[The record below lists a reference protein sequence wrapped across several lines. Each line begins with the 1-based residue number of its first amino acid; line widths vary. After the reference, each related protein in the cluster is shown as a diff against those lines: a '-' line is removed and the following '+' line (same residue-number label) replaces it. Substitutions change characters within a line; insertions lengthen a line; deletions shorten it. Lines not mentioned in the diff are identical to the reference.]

1 MNINAQI
8 PLVKVPEGYPNI
20 EDLYLQYSDHNG
32 LQQLQLRVDHA
43 VQDYAIGQTRIL
55 DTLTNVSQYISESD
69 SDLLYSMIMEN

>member
-20 EDLYLQYSDHNG
+20 EDLYLQYSDHSG
-32 LQQLQLRVDHA
+32 LQQLQIRLDHA
-43 VQDYAIGQTRIL
+43 VQDYAIGQTHIL
-55 DTLTNVSQYISESD
+55 DMLTNVSQYISESD